1 MTHGEVSR
9 RNFLMGSLGSGVL
22 AGAALFG
29 PAGLVAAGTEKLTD
43 YDVGNAG
50 QEDYKEEQCSASSNE
65 DTQNCVKAWT
75 PSISYIFDAVV
86 TGPLYE
92 EVTYRGLASLAVDV
106 LECPERRE
114 SPLDVLAHGTSTRTF
129 SAAEIAGGIASTL
142 LFADAHN
149 YTSRGYNMHALP
161 MAQTL
166 GGAVFWGV
174 ARKRGLP
181 ASIAAHSTLNSI
193 VMATYLR
200 R

>member
-9 RNFLMGSLGSGVL
+9 RNFLMGSLGTGVV

-29 PAGLVAAGTEKLTD
+29 PSVFLAIGTRELTD

-50 QEDYKEEQCSASSNE
+50 QTEYEEAQCSSAANE
-65 DTQNCVKAWT
+65 DIQNCVKEWK
-75 PSISYIFDAVV
+75 PSMSFIFDAVI
-86 TGPLYE
+86 TAPLYE
-92 EVTYRGLASLAVDV
+92 EMAYRGLASLAVDV

-114 SPLDVLAHGTSTRTF
+114 SPLDVLAHGTTMPTF

-149 YTSRGYNMHALP
+149 YTSRGYNMHTIP

-166 GGAVFWGV
+166 SGAVFWGL

-181 ASIAAHSTLNSI
+181 ASIAAHSTGNF
-193 VMATYLR
+193 MAVASYLR
-200 R
+200 